1 MVLENCYFERGG
13 QMKLLIVE
21 DEEEIRDLWVRSLR
35 EDGHDVLGVATAEE
49 AMEAVIHERY
59 DAFLLDLI
67 LPGLSGIDLCRWL
80 RNQGVK
86 KTILVLSAKSTVAER
101 VEGLEAGA
109 DDYLSKPV
117 DLREVKARLMAFERK
132 ALGYPRSV
140 MTIADLIL
148 DPINRTAVRGSKDL
162 ELSKR
167 EFDLLDYLLRN
178 KDRLVTRP
186 MLAQAVWG
194 MEAGLYTNVIDV
206 FFTFLRKKVD
216 GDNTPPLIHNVRG
229 KGFILSETKPVKKAP

>member
-1 MVLENCYFERGG
+1 
-13 QMKLLIVE
+13 MKLLIVE
-21 DEEEIRDLWVRSLR
+21 DEGDIRDLWVRSLR
-35 EDGHDVLGVATAEE
+35 EDGHEVLGVATAEE

-86 KTILVLSAKSTVAER
+86 KTILVLSAKSTVDER
-101 VEGLEAGA
+101 LEGFEAGA
-109 DDYLSKPV
+109 DDYITKPA
-117 DLREVKARLMAFERK
+117 DLREVKARLMAFERRT
-132 ALGYPRSV
+132 LGYPRSV
-140 MTIADLIL
+140 MTIADLVL
-148 DPINRTAVRGSKDL
+148 DPINRTAQRGGKDL
-162 ELSKR
+162 QLSKR

-216 GDNTPPLIHNVRG
+216 GANIPQLIHNVRG
-229 KGFILSETKPVKKAP
+229 KGFILSETKPVRKAPQLSS